1 MKFTS
6 EEAVSFRSYKAIPT
20 PLSGFT
26 ARSDARAMSG
36 EEPALSRL
44 SHEQNGQMKSERS
57 RGVITGN
64 PSRARAH
71 VAKSSMAQIPRL
83 RLNGR
88 QHSRR
93 GHRQQQSAE
102 KFNGYPKVHESVRH
116 SVAKT
121 LRRLSEHTFDQRK
134 RVLAYR
140 GAAHLDVR
148 DRVSMKIDR
157 LSQVPNHPIE
167 RGIRPCVAARGT
179 KVYPRQR

>member
-20 PLSGFT
+20 PLSSFT

-36 EEPALSRL
+36 EEPALSRP
-44 SHEQNGQMKSERS
+44 HEQNGQMKSERS

-93 GHRQQQSAE
+93 ATDNSSLPKNLMAIRRFMKAYAILWQKLCAGFRNTLSINANESWDAAE
-102 KFNGYPKVHESVRH
+102 RP
-116 SVAKT
+116 T
-121 LRRLSEHTFDQRK
+121 
-134 RVLAYR
+134 
-140 GAAHLDVR
+140 
-148 DRVSMKIDR
+148 SMFVIVFR
-157 LSQVPNHPIE
+157 
-167 RGIRPCVAARGT
+167 
-179 KVYPRQR
+179 